1 MRIRKHHSRGNAG
14 EDSSSGANPDLGSQE
29 QSDLVLSS
37 RGVKE
42 KSEEEFLNN
51 AEVVREGGLD
61 EGSGA
66 GLVPVGIEKV
76 DSTSRSQFTWLDRLR
91 HSKGFIELEPY
102 SNLEEF
108 VSFLTKKDEGVGS
121 SKKEAH
127 SKVNEEGSQDVSR
140 LVGGIDLNA
149 PEELERY
156 SSGCSDLS
164 SKQARV
170 GTLSPAL
177 ISGDESSISAPLAQ
191 VNETFCSVKE
201 VENLEVLLAKNENQK
216 VEMQHSRRK
225 PSNYWERASNTAGTS
240 SEKPLP
246 SESKRSGIVKDVPCT
261 SISPQPESDEAIF
274 EQYHVNPEYYKA
286 STRDMC
292 PGGDALS
299 G

>member
-140 LVGGIDLNA
+140 
-149 PEELERY
+149 
-156 SSGCSDLS
+156 
-164 SKQARV
+164 
-170 GTLSPAL
+170 
-177 ISGDESSISAPLAQ
+177 
-191 VNETFCSVKE
+191 
-201 VENLEVLLAKNENQK
+201 
-216 VEMQHSRRK
+216 
-225 PSNYWERASNTAGTS
+225 
-240 SEKPLP
+240 
-246 SESKRSGIVKDVPCT
+246 
-261 SISPQPESDEAIF
+261 
-274 EQYHVNPEYYKA
+274 
-286 STRDMC
+286 
-292 PGGDALS
+292 
-299 G
+299 